1 MGGRRNEEEGLR
13 TGTGRDPPGARR
25 RPVAVTSL
33 AGVRLRF
40 RLATWD
46 RVKPS
51 ARALIYRFDFS
62 AVWQAWPELLEGVR
76 QTLVL
81 SGCAMVFGMI
91 LAVLGALGKSWGPW
105 PVRLL
110 VSAYVEVIRN
120 TPFPIQLFM
129 IFFGL
134 PVLNIR
140 LSPDVTALLAL
151 TLNFAAYGVEIVR
164 AGLESIPKGQ
174 IEAGR
179 ALGLKRLQIFRL
191 VVLKP
196 AIKAIYPALTSQFI
210 LLMLYSSVCS
220 TIAATELTG
229 AAGDIVSRTFRSFE
243 VYFAVTV
250 IYFAMSVFF
259 WTLFDA
265 IERRYLAFPGRR

>member
-1 MGGRRNEEEGLR
+1 M
-13 TGTGRDPPGARR
+13 
-25 RPVAVTSL
+25 
-33 AGVRLRF
+33 
-40 RLATWD
+40 
-46 RVKPS
+46 
-51 ARALIYRFDFS
+51 IYRFDFS

-76 QTLVL
+76 QTLLL

-105 PVRLL
+105 PIRLL
-110 VSAYVEVIRN
+110 VSTYVEVIRN

-250 IYFAMSVFF
+250 IYLAMSVFF

-265 IERRYLAFPGRR
+265 IERRYLAYPGRR